1 MKYLTKLLE
10 GGNVFKDKQG
20 QPLTQRINQADV
32 PATIAYI
39 ENILG
44 IKFPPERWLGS
55 TGRKPTSGDLDLAV
69 DLNEIDKDQLAGA
82 LQKIVTSQNLDPREW
97 VVKKGEVHFRTPIAG
112 DPNKGYVQT
121 DFMFFPDLD
130 WGTFYYGGADGSAYK
145 GMHRNVLMSSMAKAL
160 GFKVGANGMFS
171 RSTEE
176 LVKGGLD
183 ASQVARV
190 LLGPAFTK
198 ENLKNVESIYAA
210 LSNDPN
216 KDAKL
221 KDFRE
226 YLQREGLKEPQLS
239 VSEDDVGFLG
249 RLRDRIVNKG
259 YVALVE
265 AEEPGVGGRAKGIE
279 HLEDLVFRRGTQG
292 IQDALEIVQHA
303 TDNPRTTTAKW
314 DGKPAV
320 IWGRKPATGEFVLT
334 DGSGFE
340 AKGYDGLATS
350 PEMMAQIQRT
360 RSGNRDELINLY
372 ATLFPVLEASL
383 PANFRGYVKGDLLY
397 MSTPPEIAGNYVFQP
412 NTVEYKIPARSNLGQ
427 RISNSDIGI
436 AVHSMY
442 SDAGDARQPLK
453 GVTFNEV
460 PGLML
465 ERPATPRALAAEPA
479 KVKQLKQLIRTDGA
493 AISTLFNPAELRAHK
508 ITDLAKLCVDYINTK
523 VGAPLNPATLL
534 PEFGEWLQ
542 SKVTPSK
549 FRNIV
554 EYLESPTS
562 NTPALAAAFTA
573 FLLLHDLKMD
583 ILKQA
588 DLEHPGQEG
597 WVMATPA
604 GYAKAVNRFDPNAF
618 AAQNRQRNNPVQ

>member
-1 MKYLTKLLE
+1 MKYLAKLLE

-44 IKFPPERWLGS
+44 IQFPPERWLGS

-226 YLQREGLKEPQLS
+226 YLAREGLKEPQLS
-239 VSEDDVGFLG
+239 VSEDDVSFLG
-249 RLRDRIVNKG
+249 RLRDRIVNRG

-265 AEEPGVGGRAKGIE
+265 AEEPGVGGRAKGI
-279 HLEDLVFRRGTQG
+279 
-292 IQDALEIVQHA
+292 
-303 TDNPRTTTAKW
+303 
-314 DGKPAV
+314 
-320 IWGRKPATGEFVLT
+320 
-334 DGSGFE
+334 
-340 AKGYDGLATS
+340 
-350 PEMMAQIQRT
+350 
-360 RSGNRDELINLY
+360 
-372 ATLFPVLEASL
+372 
-383 PANFRGYVKGDLLY
+383 VKIIIRHC
-397 MSTPPEIAGNYVFQP
+397 STC
-412 NTVEYKIPARSNLGQ
+412 L
-427 RISNSDIGI
+427 D
-436 AVHSMY
+436 
-442 SDAGDARQPLK
+442 
-453 GVTFNEV
+453 
-460 PGLML
+460 
-465 ERPATPRALAAEPA
+465 
-479 KVKQLKQLIRTDGA
+479 
-493 AISTLFNPAELRAHK
+493 
-508 ITDLAKLCVDYINTK
+508 
-523 VGAPLNPATLL
+523 
-534 PEFGEWLQ
+534 
-542 SKVTPSK
+542 
-549 FRNIV
+549 
-554 EYLESPTS
+554 
-562 NTPALAAAFTA
+562 
-573 FLLLHDLKMD
+573 
-583 ILKQA
+583 
-588 DLEHPGQEG
+588 
-597 WVMATPA
+597 
-604 GYAKAVNRFDPNAF
+604 
-618 AAQNRQRNNPVQ
+618 